1 MAERFT
7 ADLLF
12 ILFVLLVAAL
22 LGFLIG
28 WLLAK
33 GRCRKRIAELE
44 GELENLRTRLRR
56 LEDEK
61 NELNAKIKLLEEEK
75 ITLRDNARQMD
86 DEIASLKLTID
97 RLEKEIRLLGLS
109 ERETKS
115 DGSAQADAVPLA
127 AMTADVQ
134 PAEFK
139 PDDLKVVVGIGPKIA
154 RLLINRGITTWK
166 ELAEASPGYLRTI
179 LDEDGGERYRIHN
192 PESWPHQAR
201 LLDEGKWDEFRELR
215 DSFSL

>member
-28 WLLAK
+28 WFLAK
-33 GRCRKRIAELE
+33 GRCKKRIAELE
-44 GELENLRTRLRR
+44 GELENLRSRLRR

-61 NELNAKIKLLEEEK
+61 NELNAKIKLIEEEK

>member
-28 WLLAK
+28 WFLAK
-33 GRCRKRIAELE
+33 RRCERRITELE
-44 GELENLRTRLRR
+44 EEIESLRSRLRR
-56 LEDEK
+56 IEDEK
-61 NELNAKIKLLEEEK
+61 NELNAKIKLLEEEN
-75 ITLRDNARQMD
+75 ISLRDKNRQMD

-97 RLEKEIRLLGLS
+97 KLEKEIRLLALS
-109 ERETKS
+109 GQEAK
-115 DGSAQADAVPLA
+115 DAGTTEAAGVPLS
-127 AMTADVQ
+127 AMTTEV
-134 PAEFK
+134 PVTEFK

-154 RLLINRGITTWK
+154 RLLINRGITTWRA
-166 ELAEASPGYLRTI
+166 LAEASPGYLRTI

-192 PESWPHQAR
+192 PENWPHQAR
-201 LLDEGKWDEFRELR
+201 LLDEGRWDEIRRYTLQTMT
-215 DSFSL
+215 